1 MNLTKLAA
9 GAIALACAVTLYAA
23 APFAAAD
30 GGGGGISNG
39 MPERT
44 NGMPAGHRDHRRQ
57 QQASQVDAQAAYQA
71 GVAAVNAHNYPE
83 AVTQFRTALTVLP
96 DNGTINYA
104 LGVALLGNNQ
114 KPDARDAFL
123 HAVRADDAPVAA
135 SLQLGLVSLELGDRN
150 AAVAQQ
156 TSLQQR
162 LTACAAPA
170 CTDATHAQ
178 LQAALNQLTHALE
191 AQPAAAQAPAADP
204 ATTGWNF
211 PSVQEGRLAYADAVQ
226 LINQERYGDALVALN
241 RAQAAVGPHPDV
253 LNYMGFANRHLGRF
267 DQAIAYY
274 HEALRLDPN
283 HLGANEYLGELYLQL
298 GDVPNA
304 RRQLARLDRLCA
316 YGCAQREELAHW
328 IQVASN

>member
-1 MNLTKLAA
+1 MDLTKLAL
-9 GAIALACAVTLYAA
+9 GAAAFACALTLYSA
-23 APFAAAD
+23 APSAFAD
-30 GGGGGISNG
+30 GGGTG
-39 MPERT
+39 MGSSMPQQS
-44 NGMPAGHRDHRRQ
+44 NGMPAGHRDRNRQ
-57 QQASQVDAQAAYQA
+57 HVDPQAAYQA

-83 AVTQFRTALTVLP
+83 AITQFRSALTVLP

-114 KPDARDAFL
+114 KPDARDAFA

-135 SLQLGLVSLELGDRN
+135 RLQLGLVSLELGDRT
-150 AAVAQQ
+150 AATAQQ
-156 TSLQQR
+156 TALQTA
-162 LTACAAPA
+162 LTACVAPD
-170 CTDATHAQ
+170 CTEQRRTQ
-178 LQAALNQLTHALE
+178 LDTALSQLTHAI
-191 AQPAAAQAPAADP
+191 AAAPATTGSAADP

-226 LINQERYGDALVALN
+226 LINQERYADALDALD

-253 LNYMGFANRHLGRF
+253 LNYMGFASRHLGRF

-274 HEALRLDPN
+274 QAALRLDPN

-304 RRQLARLDRLCA
+304 RRQLARLDSLCA

-328 IQVASN
+328 ITLASN